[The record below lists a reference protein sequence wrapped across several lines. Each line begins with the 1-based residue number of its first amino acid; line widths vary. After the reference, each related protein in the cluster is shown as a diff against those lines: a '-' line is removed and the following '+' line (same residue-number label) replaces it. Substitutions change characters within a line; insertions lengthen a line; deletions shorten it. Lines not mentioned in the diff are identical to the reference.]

1 MATGTVKAGNAK
13 VFVDGKYLD
22 EQVSYSQIVAAREM
36 PRNEPDVVGLQTE
49 ISVDFD
55 FKPVGDYDDIRQAFG
70 IETHPTTTMVYKPGR
85 QWFQPTLT
93 LKGVAIQSL
102 EQHEEEGMVVVSF
115 DACAQG
121 YDAQWSNRWARPV
134 YWLWRQWL
142 KVKGFVRKFRG
153 IGTERLDDGKTTET

>member
-1 MATGTVKAGNAK
+1 MATSHIKSTKIETLVNDEWVELGNVPYIGLHAIDAK
-13 VFVDGKYLD
+13 
-22 EQVSYSQIVAAREM
+22 Q
-36 PRNEPDVVGLQTE
+36 PEPDAVGLQTE